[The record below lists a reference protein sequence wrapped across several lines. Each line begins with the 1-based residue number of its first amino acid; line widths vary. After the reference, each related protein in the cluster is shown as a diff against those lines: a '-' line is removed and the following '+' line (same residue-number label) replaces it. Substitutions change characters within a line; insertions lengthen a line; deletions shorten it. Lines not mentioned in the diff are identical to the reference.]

1 MNDLLMSGFP
11 PSAEGQVILA
21 NWRKPPFNRWA
32 FSHVCELVPS
42 APIRKDDATTLPF
55 ETGASTDLGG
65 FRLEGDGLDFQG
77 WLDATYTDALLI
89 VKNGRIIHETYAGEM
104 DRRQRHILMS
114 VSKSVLGLVAGILE
128 AKGIF
133 DPKALVTAIIPEV
146 AGTAYEGATL
156 RDLLDMRVGLRF
168 DENYQAAG
176 GPIIEYRK
184 AQSWDPLAIGEAPKD
199 LRGFFANLT
208 EADGAHD
215 DRFHYASPNTDL
227 LGWVIERLAGK
238 RYADLVSELI
248 WQPMGAE
255 EDAYITVDRLGA
267 PRCAGGFCASL
278 RDLAR
283 LARLFATKGRAG
295 NRQVLPEAW
304 INDILTAG
312 DADAWNRGDFIDLY
326 PGASMHYR
334 SKWYVEHGPHP
345 MVFGLGVFGQNV
357 FVEPDSDLVIAKFSS
372 QPVALEAG
380 FCGLTHRGVDA
391 LRALLR

>member
-11 PSAEGQVILA
+11 PAAEGQVKLA

-42 APIRKDDATTLPF
+42 APIRRDEAGIRPF
-55 ETGASTDLGG
+55 AEGAPADLRG
-65 FRLEGDGLDFQG
+65 FALAEEGLDFQG
-77 WLDATYTDALLI
+77 WLDATYTDAILI
-89 VKNGRIIHETYAGEM
+89 LKNGRILHEAYAGEM

-114 VSKSVLGLVAGILE
+114 VSKSVLGLLAGVLTD
-128 AKGIF
+128 KGVF
-133 DPKALVTAIIPEV
+133 DPAALVTSVIPEV
-146 AGTAYEGATL
+146 AGTAYDGATL
-156 RDLLDMRVGLRF
+156 RDLLDMRVGVKF

-184 AQSWDPLAIGEAPKD
+184 AQLWDPLAIGEAPKD
-199 LRGFFANLT
+199 LRGFFPCLT
-208 EADGAHD
+208 ETDGAHS

-227 LGWVIERLAGK
+227 LGWVIERLSGR

-248 WQPMGAE
+248 WKPMGAE

-283 LARLFATKGRAG
+283 LGRLLATGGRAG
-295 NRQVLPEAW
+295 DRQVVPEAW
-304 INDILTAG
+304 VQDILTAG
-312 DADAWNRGDFIDLY
+312 DTGAWDRGDFIDLY
-326 PGASMHYR
+326 PGARMHYR
-334 SKWYVEHGPHP
+334 SKWYVEHGANP

-357 FVEPDSDLVIAKFSS
+357 FVEPASDLVIAKFSS
-372 QPVALEAG
+372 QPVALEPG
-380 FCGLTHRGVDA
+380 FCALTHRGVNA
-391 LRALLR
+391 LRHLLR